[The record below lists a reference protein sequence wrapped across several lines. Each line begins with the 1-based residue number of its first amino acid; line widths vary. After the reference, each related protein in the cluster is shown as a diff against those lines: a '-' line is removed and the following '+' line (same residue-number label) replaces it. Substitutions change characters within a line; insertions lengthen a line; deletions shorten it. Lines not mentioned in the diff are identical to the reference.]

1 MTKEEFIKKWVVAYE
16 SKEQQIEFANEMK
29 ADLEGIIT
37 AENTR
42 LSEELELERMRHAAC
57 GVIAMSNTH
66 ESLKK
71 FSEMHPD
78 YLSASVQACIDGVER
93 EIRLREA
100 LERYEKVSE
109 MIITT
114 PSKSTANKED
124 LKQWQQ
130 TTIQM
135 LESIK

>member
-29 ADLEGIIT
+29 ADLDGLVT

-42 LSEELELERMRHAAC
+42 LR
-57 GVIAMSNTH
+57 G
-66 ESLKK
+66 
-71 FSEMHPD
+71 
-78 YLSASVQACIDGVER
+78 
-93 EIRLREA
+93 A

-114 PSKSTANKED
+114 PSKNTATKED
-124 LKQWQQ
+124 LKQWQY
-130 TTIQM
+130 TCIQM
-135 LESIK
+135 LESLK